1 MTPFCFVHC
10 ADLHI
15 DSPFR
20 GVQAANEVV
29 AERLRRAS
37 FEAFDAIVNLCLE
50 KRVDCLLIA
59 GDVFDSADRSL
70 RAQFRFRDQMARLS
84 EAGTDSFV
92 VHGNHDPL
100 DGWIADLRYPERVT
114 IFGPEVQAVPLRR
127 RGETLAVIHG
137 MSYATRNVQ
146 ENLALRFRADPR
158 APFNVG
164 LLHCNVGADTGHDS
178 YAPCTLQELSAAG
191 MDYWALGHVHRPRAL
206 KDTSPTVCY
215 PGTAQGR
222 SPVETG
228 EHGCYLAEVDDAGHV
243 SLRFVPTDGV
253 RWQSDVVT
261 LREDDTLGEVRIAVE
276 QHCEALARKAAGRD
290 LIVRLALEGR
300 TNLSRE
306 LHRPGVVTD
315 LVESLR
321 ESLGTA
327 RPFVWLDRLTVATR
341 SPVDRESRSTGQ
353 DFVGELLRQS
363 QALAQSA
370 DGLAALRELLQP
382 VFEHSR
388 APRHL
393 REFGEQK
400 LAEWLSQAESRC
412 LDLLVEEGEA

>member
-1 MTPFCFVHC
+1 MTPFRFVHC

-20 GVQAANEVV
+20 GVETGDAAV

-37 FEAFDAIVNLCLE
+37 FEAFDAVVNLCLE
-50 KRVDCLLIA
+50 ERVDCLLIA

-70 RAQFRFRDQMARLS
+70 RAQFRFLDQMARLS
-84 EAGTDSFV
+84 AAGIDSFV

-100 DGWIADLRYPERVT
+100 DGWIAELSYPERVT
-114 IFGPEVQAVPLRR
+114 IFGPEVQAVPLQR
-127 RGETLAVIHG
+127 RGETLAVVHG
-137 MSYATRNVQ
+137 VSYPTRNVQ
-146 ENLALRFRADPR
+146 ENLALRYRADPG
-158 APFNVG
+158 ASFNIG
-164 LLHCNVGADTGHDS
+164 LLHCNAGADTGHES
-178 YAPCTLQELSAAG
+178 YAPCTLQDLSAAG
-191 MDYWALGHVHRPRAL
+191 MDYWALGHVHRPRVL

-228 EHGCYLAEVDDAGHV
+228 EHGCYLAEVDETGHV
-243 SLRFVPTDGV
+243 SLCLVPTDSV
-253 RWQSDVVT
+253 RWQSGVVA
-261 LREDDTLGEVRIAVE
+261 LGEDDTLGDVRTAVG

-290 LIVRLALEGR
+290 LIVRLTLEGR
-300 TNLSRE
+300 TNVSRE

-315 LVESLR
+315 LVEALR

-327 RPFVWLDRLTVATR
+327 RPFVWLDRLTISTR
-341 SPVDRESRSTGQ
+341 TPVDRESRSAGQ

-370 DGLAALRELLQP
+370 DGLAALRALLQP

-393 REFGEQK
+393 REFSDPE

-412 LDLLVEEGEA
+412 LDLLVKEGEG